1 MNNFKE
7 IKKFVTSFLKKQKK
21 NSKDFQNINDDVY
34 ELFVEKF
41 LKEFKNNF
49 HDNNFKKK
57 SK

>member
-21 NSKDFQNINDDVY
+21 SSKDFENINDDVY

-41 LKEFKNNF
+41 LKNREVKNYIHLQVF
-49 HDNNFKKK
+49 DK
-57 SK
+57 